1 MISKNALESS
11 ILRECTICKHL
22 YEKLPQDAF
31 DYRPSPGQR
40 STIELLRY
48 LAIVG
53 SATMS
58 AMTSGD
64 WGKWREFHPR
74 VESMTPE
81 EFPAMMD
88 RQMEEIRELFAGLD
102 EEEAT
107 TRMVR
112 FPTGVEMPLG
122 VALMESL
129 LKWFT
134 GYKMQLF
141 LYAKASGVEG
151 ISTSNCW
158 GGVDMP
164 QKKAEEAKTEAA
176 TAEA

>member
-22 YEKLPQDAF
+22 YEKIPQDAF

-40 STIELLRY
+40 STLELLRY
-48 LAIVG
+48 LAMVG

-58 AMTSGD
+58 AMIAGD
-64 WGKWREFHPR
+64 WSGRGEFSAR
-74 VESMTPE
+74 TEAMTPE

-88 RQMEEIRELFAGLD
+88 RQMEEIREMFAGLD
-102 EEEAT
+102 EEEAA

-141 LYAKASGVEG
+141 LYAKASGAEH

-158 GGVDMP
+158 RGVDMP
-164 QKKAEEAKTEAA
+164 PKKTEEA
-176 TAEA
+176 TAETATA